1 MTLEILV
8 NHYQE
13 NESIVERFFSSL
25 AMQRGVE
32 FRVMLCSDGGV
43 RLPPD
48 LFCKFQFEIT
58 YQYLPH
64 TGVCH
69 TRNVMLEKATADY
82 LMFCD
87 VDDCFSSPYGLSS
100 LMAAAEKS
108 RADVIGSPYQCER
121 LINGKYEYATYK
133 NDTIRV
139 HGKIFRRAYL
149 TENHIRFPDELE
161 TSGDMSFLWLTYA
174 LTDRIV
180 WVPENF
186 YIWKWNPDSVT
197 RADPY
202 SHVMNYDRTLRC
214 YELLAKD
221 LVRRKRGDLFQ
232 NLVSTTISMIYVD
245 MTHPRWRQ
253 APKEYQERARKAVCG
268 YLSEYYEFYASVDEN
283 YRKSKYLL
291 MLNYKNFQGF
301 SDPFEKIDEWA
312 HSLLPAADQP
322 KGNGEE
328 KREEGSVLIIG
339 YGVVGS
345 NLAKELSPLNPET
358 YDKYKE
364 IDTRTA
370 DKYKVAFICVDTP
383 ATGDSDCDTTEVKN
397 AIMENEALIYVV
409 KSTVLP
415 GTTERL
421 MRETGKHIIFSP
433 EYYGGTQHCN
443 NYNFDFTIL
452 GGEKDACIKVVQVLQ
467 KVYDARHQFRIT
479 DSKTAELAKYMEN
492 SYLAM
497 KVSFCNQFYEIAKKA
512 GVCYEELRE
521 LFVLDPRV
529 EPSHTFV
536 YRDHP
541 WWSSHCLNKDVPAIA
556 NAYDAKLLQ
565 DVIDY
570 NTECKTGDRVL

>member
-1 MTLEILV
+1 MTLDILV

-13 NESIVERFFSSL
+13 NESIVERFLSSL
-25 AMQRGVE
+25 AMQKSVE

-48 LFCKFQFEIT
+48 LFCKFPFEIT

-69 TRNVMLEKATADY
+69 TRNVMMDKATADY

-100 LMAAAEKS
+100 LMAVAEKS
-108 RADVIGSPYQCER
+108 GADVIGSPYQCER
-121 LINGKYEYATYK
+121 LINGKYEYITYK
-133 NDTIRV
+133 NDTLRV

-174 LTDRIV
+174 LTNKIV

-221 LVRRKRGDLFQ
+221 LVERKREDLFR
-232 NLVSTTISMIYVD
+232 NLVTTTMSMIYVD
-245 MTHPRWRQ
+245 MTHPKWRQ
-253 APKEYQERARKAVCG
+253 APESYQERAREAVCA
-268 YLSEYYEFYASVDEN
+268 YLSEYYEFYKSVDES

-301 SDPFEKIDEWA
+301 SGPFEGVDDWA
-312 HSLLPAADQP
+312 QALISPAP
-322 KGNGEE
+322 KPKTTEGEE
-328 KREEGSVLIIG
+328 DGVLIIG

-345 NLAKELSPLNPET
+345 NLAKELEKLNPEI

-364 IDTRTA
+364 IDTRRA
-370 DKYKVAFICVDTP
+370 DKYRIAFICVDTP
-383 ATGDSDCDTTEVKN
+383 ATTDSDCDTSEVKN
-397 AIMENEALIYVV
+397 AIMENEAQIYVV

-415 GTTERL
+415 GTTEKL
-421 MRETGKHIIFSP
+421 NRETGKHIIFSP

-443 NYNFDFTIL
+443 NFSFPFTIL
-452 GGEKDACIKVVQVLQ
+452 GGDKEDCTVVIQYLQ
-467 KVYDARHQFRIT
+467 HVYDGRHQFRIT

-492 SYLAM
+492 SFLAM
-497 KVSFCNQFYEIAKKA
+497 KTSFCQQFFDIAEKA

-521 LFVLDPRV
+521 LFILDPRV
-529 EPSHTFV
+529 GPSHTFV

-541 WWSSHCLNKDVPAIA
+541 YWDSHCLNKDVPAIA
-556 NAYDAKLLQ
+556 NAYQAELLLSM
-565 DVIDY
+565 IEFNGKRK
-570 NTECKTGDRVL
+570 NT